1 MSQVTSPPVQHPPRL
16 SRRKKL
22 LFALVT
28 LLLVAV
34 LLEVGLRSAVGWN
47 GQWLDCHRG
56 HPVLGWCL
64 REGWS
69 GEQSWTG
76 GRSSINAQGLRD
88 DRPVGPK
95 EPGEKRLLVLGDSV
109 TFGAEVRTDE
119 AYPAQ
124 MEEALH
130 RAGRPWRVLNA
141 GVTSYDAG
149 QEADWLEEFGW
160 QLEPDVVAIAFCR
173 NDVYPSDRSNGK
185 LRTATSAPVSWL
197 TEHSV
202 VAFYLERGVWFGQA
216 RLASRF
222 GRQDAPPS
230 FEAVEEP
237 YRRLAARARERRVPV
252 VLIVFPTLDL
262 IEGRE
267 TDDYSERLQRLAKE
281 LGWGVIDLDAAFRD
295 DVASLFLP
303 NDPVHPSAAG
313 YRRAGQALAREVVE
327 RNLLP

>member
-1 MSQVTSPPVQHPPRL
+1 MSQVTSPPVRHPQRL
-16 SRRKKL
+16 SQRKKL
-22 LFALVT
+22 LFSLVT
-28 LLLVAV
+28 LLLVAA
-34 LLEVGLRSAVGWN
+34 LLEVGLRSAVGWH
-47 GQWLDCHRG
+47 QEWLDCHRG

-64 REGWS
+64 REGWA

-88 DRPVGPK
+88 DRPAGPK

-109 TFGAEVRTDE
+109 TFGANVRTEE

-124 MEEALH
+124 MEQDLR
-130 RAGRPWRVLNA
+130 RAGRPWRVFNA
-141 GVTSYDAG
+141 GVTSYDAA
-149 QEADWLEEFGW
+149 QEADWLELFGW
-160 QLEPDVVAIAFCR
+160 QLEPDVVAVAFCR
-173 NDVYPSDRSNGK
+173 NDVFPSDRSNGR

-202 VAFYLERGVWFGQA
+202 VAFYLERGVWYGQA
-216 RLASRF
+216 RLSSRL
-222 GRQDAPPS
+222 GRQDASPS

-237 YRRLAARARERRVPV
+237 YRRLAARARARQVPV

-267 TDDYSERLQRLAKE
+267 TDDYSERLQSLGKE
-281 LGWGVIDLDAAFRD
+281 LGWGVIDLDEAFRD
-295 DVASLFLP
+295 DAAILFLP
-303 NDPVHPSAAG
+303 GDPVHPSAAG
-313 YRRAGQALAREVVE
+313 YRRAGPARAREGTE